1 MAVEETEQLNQHSE
15 EINNMLEHR
24 GYLIKQFKTTNLYVI
39 STKGEG
45 GSIPKELLGKWTNP
59 KIATVNIDLYLDR
72 VDETKSVFD
81 EEKEAKAAEEA
92 KAVERKALKEEVRK
106 ELAEEAKA
114 AAPEE
119 EPTKLAE
126 TKAKPKKVEEK
137 EGA

>member
-81 EEKEAKAAEEA
+81 EEKEAKAAE
-92 KAVERKALKEEVRK
+92 RKALKEEVRKEVSK

-114 AAPEE
+114 AAPKE